1 MISPKRIET
10 GNSNLARSYMLPSS
24 RKIRPIGGAVG
35 GTGVLYR
42 RFCTNQVRSCERQ
55 TVYKTVCVTSWTKC
69 NFVSYIAVCWLT
81 IQLQYKNDSC
91 CFKVLI
97 Y

>member
-42 RFCTNQVRSCERQ
+42 RFCTNQVRSCEGKQYIRQ
-55 TVYKTVCVTSWTKC
+55 
-69 NFVSYIAVCWLT
+69 FV
-81 IQLQYKNDSC
+81 LQAGPNAI
-91 CFKVLI
+91 L
-97 Y
+97 